1 MAQRLSQRT
10 KQNELKM
17 KNIIVYI
24 ALIFAIILF
33 SSDLTYSQ
41 DTTRSK
47 VKNKKP
53 QTVTKQQHRQRTQN
67 FVDKNGDGYNDNAP
81 DDDGDGIP
89 NGLDPDYVKKSELK
103 NNKDL
108 PYIDLNGDGI
118 NDNLQ
123 KKGKNKN
130 KGNTPKNIA
139 PQDGTN
145 SGSNAQGKGQNG
157 TGKKRG
163 KG

>member
-1 MAQRLSQRT
+1 
-10 KQNELKM
+10 M
-17 KNIIVYI
+17 KNIIFYI
-24 ALIFAIILF
+24 ALIFVIVVF
-33 SSDLTYSQ
+33 SSGLSYSQ
-41 DTTRSK
+41 DTTKSK
-47 VKNKKP
+47 DKDKKLP
-53 QTVTKQQHRQRTQN
+53 TVIKHQHRQRAQN

-103 NNKDL
+103 DNKNL
-108 PYIDLNGDGI
+108 PFIDLDGDGI

-130 KGNTPKNIA
+130 KGNSPKNIN

-145 SGSNAQGKGQNG
+145 SGNNAQDKGQNG
-157 TGKKRG
+157 KGKKRG
-163 KG
+163 K

>member
-1 MAQRLSQRT
+1 
-10 KQNELKM
+10 M
-17 KNIIVYI
+17 KNIIFYI
-24 ALIFAIILF
+24 ALIFAIVV
-33 SSDLTYSQ
+33 SSSAFIYSQ
-41 DTTRSK
+41 DTTK
-47 VKNKKP
+47 TDDKNKKP
-53 QTVTKQQHRQRTQN
+53 TTGMKHQHRHRTQN

-103 NNKDL
+103 DNKGL
-108 PYIDLNGDGI
+108 PFIDLNGDGI

-130 KGNTPKNIA
+130 KGNSPKNIV

-145 SGSNAQGKGQNG
+145 SGNNAQGKGQNG
-157 TGKKRG
+157 KGKKRG

>member
-1 MAQRLSQRT
+1 
-10 KQNELKM
+10 M
-17 KNIIVYI
+17 KNIIFYI
-24 ALIFAIILF
+24 ALIFAIVVF
-33 SSDLTYSQ
+33 SSDFSYSQ
-41 DTTRSK
+41 DTTKSK
-47 VKNKKP
+47 DKDKKP
-53 QTVTKQQHRQRTQN
+53 TPGMKNQHRQRTQN

-89 NGLDPDYVKKSELK
+89 NSLDPDYVKKSDQK
-103 NNKDL
+103 DSKDL

-130 KGNTPKNIA
+130 KGNSPKNIK

-145 SGSNAQGKGQNG
+145 SGNNTQGKGQNG
-157 TGKKRG
+157 SGKKRG

>member
-1 MAQRLSQRT
+1 
-10 KQNELKM
+10 M
-17 KNIIVYI
+17 KNIIFYI
-24 ALIFAIILF
+24 ALIFAIVLF
-33 SSDLTYSQ
+33 SSDLSYSQ
-41 DTTRSK
+41 DTTKANSE
-47 VKNKKP
+47 NKKP
-53 QTVTKQQHRQRTQN
+53 TPGMKNQHRQRTQN

-89 NGLDPDYVKKSELK
+89 NGLDPDYVKKSKLK

-130 KGNTPKNIA
+130 KGNSPKNIK

-145 SGSNAQGKGQNG
+145 SGNNTQSKGQNG

>member
-1 MAQRLSQRT
+1 
-10 KQNELKM
+10 M
-17 KNIIVYI
+17 KNLIFFI
-24 ALIFAIILF
+24 ALVFAMAVF

-41 DTTRSK
+41 DTTK
-47 VKNKKP
+47 ADAKNKKP
-53 QTVTKQQHRQRTQN
+53 TTGVKHQYRHRTQN

-130 KGNTPKNIA
+130 KGRNSQKNIK

-145 SGSNAQGKGQNG
+145 SGNNTQGKGQNDA
-157 TGKKRG
+157 GKKRG

>member
-1 MAQRLSQRT
+1 
-10 KQNELKM
+10 M
-17 KNIIVYI
+17 KNIIFYI
-24 ALIFAIILF
+24 ALIFAIVLF
-33 SSDLTYSQ
+33 SSDLSYSQ
-41 DTTRSK
+41 DTTKANSE
-47 VKNKKP
+47 NKKP
-53 QTVTKQQHRQRTQN
+53 TPGMKNQHRQRTQN

-89 NGLDPDYVKKSELK
+89 NGLDPDYVKKSKLK

-130 KGNTPKNIA
+130 KRNSPKNIK

-145 SGSNAQGKGQNG
+145 SGNNTQGKGQNG

>member
-1 MAQRLSQRT
+1 
-10 KQNELKM
+10 M
-17 KNIIVYI
+17 KKIIFYI
-24 ALIFAIILF
+24 ALIFAIVVF
-33 SSDLTYSQ
+33 SAGSGYSQ
-41 DTTRSK
+41 DTTKSK
-47 VKNKKP
+47 DKSKEQTKGVKH
-53 QTVTKQQHRQRTQN
+53 QHRQRTQN

-89 NGLDPDYVKKSELK
+89 NGLDPDYVKKSNQKDNK
-103 NNKDL
+103 NL

-130 KGNTPKNIA
+130 KGNSPKNIK

-145 SGSNAQGKGQNG
+145 SGNNSQGKGQNG
-157 TGKKRG
+157 AGKKRG
-163 KG
+163 KR